1 MNDVSRPCDTYPDLV
16 SLKYPLPHL
25 KAALQQQRKVRIV
38 AIGSSSTAGV
48 VPVLPPVLPLVSP
61 YPPRLETLLRKK
73 FYGRIIDVINR
84 GIGGQEAPEEISR
97 FEPDIFDEAPAL
109 VIWQVGTNA
118 IYHDYNRAEVT
129 EAIKVGL
136 QWLADFPAD
145 VVLMDLQYT
154 RAMVEKLEASEDM
167 ESRIAATTAE
177 ASVNVFRRFALMK
190 QWVRD
195 GISIEALDDG
205 EKLHTGEWA
214 TRCVTQALYEAIV
227 QAVQAEPTT

>member
-1 MNDVSRPCDTYPDLV
+1 MNDVSRPCDTHPDLV
-16 SLKYPLPHL
+16 SFKYPLPHL

-118 IYHDYNRAEVT
+118 IYHDYNRAEAT

-136 QWLADFPAD
+136 QWLPHFPPPA
-145 VVLMDLQYT
+145 VLLG
-154 RAMVEKLEASEDM
+154 LEYS
-167 ESRIAATTAE
+167 
-177 ASVNVFRRFALMK
+177 
-190 QWVRD
+190 
-195 GISIEALDDG
+195 
-205 EKLHTGEWA
+205 
-214 TRCVTQALYEAIV
+214 
-227 QAVQAEPTT
+227 

>member
-1 MNDVSRPCDTYPDLV
+1 MNDVPRPCDTHPDV
-16 SLKYPLPHL
+16 VRFEHRLPCL
-25 KAALQQQRKVRIV
+25 AAALQTQRKIRIV

-48 VPVLPPVLPLVSP
+48 VPALPPVLPLVLP
-61 YPPRLETLLRKK
+61 YPPRLEMLLRKK
-73 FYGRIIDVINR
+73 FYGRIIDVVNR

-97 FEPDIFDEAPAL
+97 FEPDIFDEAPVL

-118 IYHDYNRAEVT
+118 IYRDYNRDEVAD
-129 EAIKVGL
+129 AINAGL
-136 QWLADFPAD
+136 QWLAGFPAD

-154 RAMVEKLEASEDM
+154 RAMVEKLGASEDM
-167 ESRIAATTAE
+167 VSRIAAAGAE

-214 TRCVTQALYEAIV
+214 TNCITRALYGAMVEAL
-227 QAVQAEPTT
+227 AAEPTT

>member
-1 MNDVSRPCDTYPDLV
+1 
-16 SLKYPLPHL
+16 
-25 KAALQQQRKVRIV
+25 
-38 AIGSSSTAGV
+38 
-48 VPVLPPVLPLVSP
+48 
-61 YPPRLETLLRKK
+61 
-73 FYGRIIDVINR
+73 
-84 GIGGQEAPEEISR
+84 
-97 FEPDIFDEAPAL
+97 
-109 VIWQVGTNA
+109 
-118 IYHDYNRAEVT
+118 VT

-167 ESRIAATTAE
+167 VSRIAATSAE

-195 GISIEALDDG
+195 GISIEILDDG

>member
-1 MNDVSRPCDTYPDLV
+1 MNDPPRPCDTHPDLV
-16 SLKYPLPHL
+16 RFEHRLPHL
-25 KAALQQQRKVRIV
+25 AAALRHQRKIRIV

-48 VPVLPPVLPLVSP
+48 VPVLPPVLPLIVP
-61 YPPRLETLLRKK
+61 YPPRLEMLLRKK

-84 GIGGQEAPEEISR
+84 GIGGQEAPEELSR
-97 FEPDIFDEAPAL
+97 FEPDVFNEAPAL

-118 IYHDYNRAEVT
+118 IYHDYNHDEVAA
-129 EAIKVGL
+129 AIKAGL

-167 ESRIAATTAE
+167 VSRIAAIGAD

-195 GISIEALDDG
+195 GVSIEVLDDG

-214 TRCVTQALYEAIV
+214 TRCSTQALYEAIV
-227 QAVQAEPTT
+227 LALAAEPTT

>member
-61 YPPRLETLLRKK
+61 YPPRLEMLLRKK

-167 ESRIAATTAE
+167 VSRIAATSAE

-195 GISIEALDDG
+195 GISIEILDDG